1 MKSDARGSARRRIN
15 ELRSQ
20 PENSDLAKY
29 PVEVLEAVLVILA
42 SELDREREPGPAKRN
57 EKPVNG
63 Q

>member
-1 MKSDARGSARRRIN
+1 MQSDSTEPPAPQISRQKR
-15 ELRSQ
+15 Q
-20 PENSDLAKY
+20 PQKPDLAKY

-42 SELDREREPGPAKRN
+42 SELDRENKPGPAKRN